1 MNRFALLGL
10 CFAFQILCF
19 SQTLPRNRDYYA
31 SAYRYYL
38 DAKND
43 SALVYLD
50 LALTHPV
57 DSNDH
62 QKKIETLLLKSR
74 VLGNLTFFE
83 SAMEH
88 ALEAYD
94 LSKKEQLESLVVT
107 SLLDI
112 GKIHFLMYNDSVAEQ
127 YLLRAKELAVAKGY
141 EKELMMTQS
150 ALAQL
155 YCVNEKSE
163 KALDLM
169 TKSLEMAKQQQDTIY
184 IIQNLNLFASYYT
197 NLNRWAN
204 IINPEYQRETKQY
217 LDEASRLASASNIPM
232 LILPMYI
239 RYLRYYRVEK
249 NYHEALNYANKV
261 LDMCEPTHY
270 TMLIQV
276 YDHLVGIYAHL
287 GDENRVIDSHQKFY
301 NLMRK
306 QSDYTLHRSLQ
317 EMQVKYDV
325 KEKELEIVRQQH
337 EIENHK
343 ARRRLY
349 ASGIL
354 ALTLIVLLMTYILR
368 LKSKRNRELAANNA
382 VKDKLFSIIS
392 HDLKSP
398 AVAQKMAVD
407 SMIEELE
414 TRGESQSLTERLKA
428 FRDATESQLS
438 LLMNLL
444 NWSSLQTG
452 RMAYT
457 PIAFSI
463 LETVHKAVDLYRVP
477 AQNKNLNLVID
488 IPDDCMVVADKQM
501 INTVVRNLLS
511 NAVKFSLPDN
521 EISISVTCHEQS
533 ACVRIID
540 HGIGMSPQQIR
551 NLLESGKNISKSGT
565 HGEKGSGL
573 GLIICKEL
581 LEKNGSQLHISGDG
595 QKGTDV
601 WFYLPKA

>member
-1 MNRFALLGL
+1 
-10 CFAFQILCF
+10 
-19 SQTLPRNRDYYA
+19 
-31 SAYRYYL
+31 
-38 DAKND
+38 
-43 SALVYLD
+43 
-50 LALTHPV
+50 
-57 DSNDH
+57 
-62 QKKIETLLLKSR
+62 
-74 VLGNLTFFE
+74 
-83 SAMEH
+83 
-88 ALEAYD
+88 
-94 LSKKEQLESLVVT
+94 
-107 SLLDI
+107 
-112 GKIHFLMYNDSVAEQ
+112 
-127 YLLRAKELAVAKGY
+127 
-141 EKELMMTQS
+141 
-150 ALAQL
+150 
-155 YCVNEKSE
+155 
-163 KALDLM
+163 
-169 TKSLEMAKQQQDTIY
+169 
-184 IIQNLNLFASYYT
+184 
-197 NLNRWAN
+197 
-204 IINPEYQRETKQY
+204 
-217 LDEASRLASASNIPM
+217 
-232 LILPMYI
+232 
-239 RYLRYYRVEK
+239 
-249 NYHEALNYANKV
+249 
-261 LDMCEPTHY
+261 
-270 TMLIQV
+270 
-276 YDHLVGIYAHL
+276 
-287 GDENRVIDSHQKFY
+287 
-301 NLMRK
+301 MRK

-354 ALTLIVLLMTYILR
+354 ALTLIVLLMTCILR
-368 LKSKRNRELAANNA
+368 LKSKHNRELAANNA

-414 TRGESQSLTERLKA
+414 THGESQSLTERLKA
-428 FRDATESQLS
+428 FREATESQLS

-488 IPDDCMVVADKQM
+488 IPDDCIVVADKQM

-511 NAVKFSLPDN
+511 NAVKFSLPGN